1 MDAKTHAAGKVTS
14 KLPIYH
20 QSIDWDAFFE
30 EYPVPDVYEQTVY
43 RWMPEQIRAH
53 QNKKFMEVM
62 KKGWG
67 NEFYRERWEAAGL
80 KSDEIKSLDDI
91 RKLPL
96 FNSDDI
102 KDNQQKHPP
111 FGSFNGEGLKY
122 LADTPLKM
130 QTSGGTTGKP
140 RPTLFGPVEWEINGL
155 SMARALYI
163 QGGRPGDV
171 CQIPST
177 CSLAN
182 LGWCIY
188 IACHS
193 YLGML
198 PLTTGSGVVT
208 ASRRQMEIAHD
219 FGTNVWLSFP
229 EYMTQLAK
237 VYRDDF
243 GKDVRDL
250 NTKLITSFL
259 GPDIEDSLR
268 DQIEALWGCDVYD
281 NYGTHEIGLGAFEC
295 KEKDGLH
302 FMEDTLFFEIVD
314 TETNEPVKDGE
325 AGNLIVTCLHRSIPP
340 VIRFNLRDLARIK
353 HTGQC
358 ACGSHF
364 RRMDK
369 FLGRSD
375 DMVKL
380 RGVNVY
386 PMGCLP
392 AIKSDPRTTGEW
404 ICVVDRFERDGVLR
418 EEMTVRVEV
427 SKNAGSVQGLR
438 EHLEKR
444 LQNDLA
450 VKVTVELTK
459 EGDLAELANL
469 GREGKPKRLLDRRNQ
484 KKT

>member
-1 MDAKTHAAGKVTS
+1 MNQADFKTS
-14 KLPIYH
+14 LPIYH
-20 QSIDWDAFFE
+20 QAIDWDAFFK
-30 EYPVPDVYEQTVY
+30 EYPVPDVYERTVY
-43 RWMPEQIRAH
+43 RWPKEKIREH
-53 QNKKFMEVM
+53 QNRKFLELVAH
-62 KKGWG
+62 GWG

-80 KSDEIKSLDDI
+80 TRSDIKSLDDI
-91 RKLPL
+91 GRLPL
-96 FNSDDI
+96 FTSDDI
-102 KDNQQKHPP
+102 KNNQQANPP
-111 FGSFNGEGLKY
+111 FGTIHGPGLKY

-188 IACHS
+188 QACQH
-193 YLGML
+193 YLGIL

-208 ASRRQMEIAHD
+208 ASRRQLEIAAD
-219 FGTNVWLSFP
+219 FGTNLWLSFP

-237 VYRDDF
+237 VYREEF
-243 GKDVRDL
+243 GKDVREL
-250 NTKLITSFL
+250 NTKLITAFL
-259 GPDIEDSLR
+259 GPDVENSLR
-268 DQIEALWGCDVYD
+268 KQLEEMWGCDVYD
-281 NYGTHEIGLGAFEC
+281 NYGTHEMGLGAFEC

-302 FMEDTLFFEIVD
+302 FMEDTLYFEIVD
-314 TETNEPVKDGE
+314 TETGEPVPQGE
-325 AGNLIVTCLHRSIPP
+325 AGNLVVTVLHRKIPP
-340 VIRFNLRDLARIK
+340 IIRFNLRDLARIK
-353 HTGQC
+353 HTDRC
-358 ACGSHF
+358 ACGSSF

-380 RGVNVY
+380 RGVNIY

-404 ICVVDRFERDGVLR
+404 ICVVDRIERDGVLR
-418 EEMTVRVEV
+418 EEMLVRVEV
-427 SKNAGSVQGLR
+427 AKNTQTTDGLR

-444 LQNDLA
+444 LQGDLG
-450 VKVTVELTK
+450 VKVAVELVE
-459 EGDLAELANL
+459 EGKLADEANL
-469 GREGKPKRLLDRRNQ
+469 GREGKPRRLLDRRNQ
-484 KKT
+484 RKT

>member
-1 MDAKTHAAGKVTS
+1 MTAHTKRSKAAT

-20 QSIDWDAFFE
+20 HALDWDAFYG

-43 RWMPEQIRAH
+43 RWTPKEIRQYQNRKFLELVAH
-53 QNKKFMEVM
+53 
-62 KKGWG
+62 GWT
-67 NEFYRERWEAAGL
+67 NDFYRERWSAAGL
-80 KSDEIKSLDDI
+80 KPGDIKSLDDI
-91 RKLPL
+91 TRLPM

-102 KDNQQKHPP
+102 KTNQQAHPP
-111 FGSFNGEGLKY
+111 FGTFHGPGLKY
-122 LADTPLKM
+122 LETTPLKM

-171 CQIPST
+171 CQIPAT

-188 IACHS
+188 TACQN
-193 YLGML
+193 YLGIL

-243 GKDVRDL
+243 GQDVRDL
-250 NTKLITSFL
+250 KTKLITSFL
-259 GPDIEDSLR
+259 GPDTEDTLR
-268 DQIEALWGCDVYD
+268 RQVEDLWGCDVYD

-302 FMEDTLFFEIVD
+302 FMEDTLFFEVVD
-314 TETNEPVKDGE
+314 TETGQPVPDCEP
-325 AGNLIVTCLHRSIPP
+325 GNLVVTVLHRKIPP

-353 HTGQC
+353 YTDQC
-358 ACGSHF
+358 KCGSHF

-404 ICVVDRFERDGVLR
+404 VCIVERFERDGVIR
-418 EEMTVRVEV
+418 DEMTVRVEV
-427 SKNAGSVQGLR
+427 SKTAGSQDGLK
-438 EHLEKR
+438 EMLEKR
-444 LQNDLA
+444 LQNDLG
-450 VKVTVELTK
+450 VKVAVELAA
-459 EGDLAELANL
+459 EGQLAEIANL
-469 GREGKPKRLLDRRNQ
+469 GREGKPKRLVDRRNV
-484 KKT
+484 KK